1 MDLTTLAALVVA
13 AGAAAGTGVLFQPG
27 EWYRGLVKP
36 AWTPP
41 NRAFPIAWTVLYVLM
56 VWAGY
61 RIAQR
66 PDAGPALALWAA
78 QIALNAV
85 WSPTFFGLHRPGI
98 AFLQIALL
106 WIAVAAMIAAFWARD
121 IWSALLMAPYL
132 VWISYAGALNLVIW
146 DRNPS
151 IAFGQRRP

>member
-1 MDLTTLAALVVA
+1 MDITTLVALVVA

-41 NRAFPIAWTVLYVLM
+41 NRAFPIAWTVLYILM
-56 VWAGY
+56 VIAAY
-61 RIAQR
+61 RISQR

-78 QIALNAV
+78 QITLNAC

-98 AFLQIALL
+98 AFLQLALL
-106 WIAVAAMIAAFWARD
+106 WLAVAAMIGAFWARD
-121 IWSALLMAPYL
+121 IWAAILMVPYL
-132 VWISYAGALNLVIW
+132 VWVTYAGALNLVIW

-151 IAFGQRRP
+151 VAFTRHRP